1 MLTRQAFG
9 STGHTSSRVIFGA
22 AALGAMSP
30 TRAEATVRLA
40 FERGVNHID
49 TAASYGR
56 AEELLAPFLA
66 EHRRDVF
73 LATKTAERTAT
84 GARRELEQSLQRMGV
99 DQVDLI
105 QLHNLV
111 EPAELDDVHRPG
123 GALEALTAAR
133 DEGLV
138 RFIGVTGH
146 GLRIARAHLT
156 SLRRFPFDSVLLP
169 WNHTLAALS
178 DYASDVAGLL
188 EVCAERNVAVQ
199 TIKAVARRRWMA
211 DDPSPHYAWYEP
223 LPEGPALQRAV
234 GFVLSDEQLF
244 LNSSSDA
251 RLLPAILDAAQ
262 RPVTVEGDALE
273 HDRRQ
278 WHMTPLFD
286 GAALERI

>member
-1 MLTRQAFG
+1 M
-9 STGHTSSRVIFGA
+9 SSE
-22 AALGAMSP
+22 
-30 TRAEATVRLA
+30 RADATVRLA
-40 FERGVNHID
+40 FDRGVNHID

-56 AEELLAPFLA
+56 SEELLAPFLA

-73 LATKTAERTAT
+73 LATKTGERTAA
-84 GARRELEQSLQRMGV
+84 GARRELEQSLERLGV

-111 EPAELDDVHRPG
+111 EPDELDVVHRSG

-156 SLRRFPFDSVLLP
+156 SLQRFPFDTVLLP
-169 WNHTLAALS
+169 WNHVLAGLS
-178 DYASDVAGLL
+178 GYASDVAELL
-188 EVCAERNVAVQ
+188 DVCAERNVAVQ

-211 DDPSPHYAWYEP
+211 DDSSPHYAWYEP
-223 LPEGPALQRAV
+223 LPDGPALQRAV
-234 GFVLSDEQLF
+234 GFVLSDDRLF

-251 RLLPAILDAAQ
+251 RLLPAILDAPE
-262 RPVTVEGDALE
+262 RPLTVDGDALA
-273 HDRRQ
+273 HDRHQ